1 MKAVVMSKP
10 GTASVLLLQEVERPQ
25 LTLANQVLI
34 KLKAAGINPIDT
46 KLRQRGTFYPEDM
59 PAILG
64 LDGAGV
70 IVAVGPKVTKFKVSD
85 EVYYCAGGLGRKN
98 TGNYAEY
105 ALVEEHRLA
114 RKPTSVNFTQ
124 AAAFPLALI
133 TAWEALYDR
142 LRLTESSKV
151 LIHAGTGGVGHL
163 AIQLAKLRGAQVATT
178 VSSPDKARLA
188 RKLGAD
194 LPILYGQNDFVQS
207 VLDWTDGEGVD
218 LVFDTV
224 GGDVFFN
231 SLSAVKVYGDIV
243 TILEPDFK
251 LGNLKLARNRN
262 LRISLELMLSPELL
276 NLENYQAHQAHILE
290 QAALLIDQ
298 GKLNVHLSEIYP
310 LESAAK
316 AHEVLEKGSTTGKI
330 VLLID

>member
-1 MKAVVMSKP
+1 MKAILMQ
-10 GTASVLLLQEVERPQ
+10 TAGNPQVLAIEEVKRSEII
-25 LTLANQVLI
+25 AAKQVLI

-64 LDGAGV
+64 CDGAGV
-70 IVAVGPKVTKFKVSD
+70 VVAVGSAVSRFKLAD
-85 EVYYCAGGLGRKN
+85 EVYYCAGGLGKKN

-105 ALVEEHRLA
+105 AVVEQHRLA
-114 RKPTSVNFTQ
+114 HKPKSINFTQ

-142 LRLTESSKV
+142 SSLLEGKKV
-151 LIHAGTGGVGHL
+151 LIHAGAGGVGHL
-163 AIQLAKLRGAQVATT
+163 AIQLAKLKGAQVATT
-178 VSSPDKARLA
+178 VSTPEKARLA

-194 LPILYGQNDFVQS
+194 LPIFYQQSDFVQS
-207 VLDWTDGEGVD
+207 VLEWTDGEGVD

-224 GGDVFFN
+224 GGDVFFH
-231 SLSAVKVYGDIV
+231 SLAGIKVYGEIV

-262 LRISLELMLSPELL
+262 LRINLELMLSPELL
-276 NLENYQAHQAHILE
+276 NLERYQAHQALILE
-290 QAALLIDQ
+290 QSAQLIDQ
-298 GKLNVHLSEIYP
+298 GKLSVHLSEIYP
-310 LESAAK
+310 LALAAK
-316 AHEVLEKGSTTGKI
+316 AHEVLEKGSITGKI
-330 VLLID
+330 VLSID